1 MNGSECHSPSGPGG
15 TTSVCPAKQTSG
27 WASPRR
33 AQRLSTAPKRIGSQR
48 KPDLARRARRRFWQP
63 PSSGVTD
70 RRAMSSL
77 ASSSAPAS
85 GIRVDLEVAEG
96 SAGAGR
102 QQAFLFLA
110 RRGALTRGRR
120 AGDLVCRLL
129 LEKKQNVGGR
139 VSVRHRLVLGYPA
152 VYEQL
157 EQRLLEGLG
166 AGRHALLQRV
176 LDVADLAFFEQLGDV
191 TRVEQHLGGDY
202 PGAGLRAHQ
211 SLRDHR
217 LQRGGEVEQQARPVL
232 ERVEVD
238 DAVHRVIAVVR
249 VQRG

>member
-15 TTSVCPAKQTSG
+15 TTSVWPAKQTSG
-27 WASPRR
+27 WASPLR

-48 KPDLARRARRRFWQP
+48 KPDLARRARRWVWQP

-85 GIRVDLEVAEG
+85 GIRVDLQVAEG

-110 RRGALTRGRR
+110 RRGALAGARR
-120 AGDLVCRLL
+120 AGGLAGDLAWRRLVD
-129 LEKKQNVGGR
+129 QPQHVGGR
-139 VSVRHRLVLGYPA
+139 VSVRHRLVLGDLA
-152 VYEQL
+152 IYEQL

-166 AGRHALLQRV
+166 AGCHALLQRL
-176 LDVADLAFFEQLGDV
+176 LDIADLAFFDQLGDV

-232 ERVEVD
+232 QRIEVD
-238 DAVHRVIAVVR
+238 D
-249 VQRG
+249 

>member
-1 MNGSECHSPSGPGG
+1 PGG

-96 SAGAGR
+96 GAGAGR
-102 QQAFLFLA
+102 GQPFLFPPG
-110 RRGALTRGRR
+110 RGPLTGGRR
-120 AGDLVCRLL
+120 AGGLAGNLPGRGLVDQPRHVAGQVTVRL
-129 LEKKQNVGGR
+129 
-139 VSVRHRLVLGYPA
+139 RLALGNLA
-152 VYEQL
+152 VMN
-157 EQRLLEGLG
+157 
-166 AGRHALLQRV
+166 
-176 LDVADLAFFEQLGDV
+176 
-191 TRVEQHLGGDY
+191 
-202 PGAGLRAHQ
+202 
-211 SLRDHR
+211 SLNSDCSKVW
-217 LQRGGEVEQQARPVL
+217 E
-232 ERVEVD
+232 
-238 DAVHRVIAVVR
+238 
-249 VQRG
+249 

>member
-15 TTSVCPAKQTSG
+15 TTSVWPAKQTNG

-120 AGDLVCRLL
+120 AGGLAGDLVCRLL
-129 LEKKQNVGGR
+129 LEKKKR
-139 VSVRHRLVLGYPA
+139 PA
-152 VYEQL
+152 L
-157 EQRLLEGLG
+157 
-166 AGRHALLQRV
+166 
-176 LDVADLAFFEQLGDV
+176 
-191 TRVEQHLGGDY
+191 
-202 PGAGLRAHQ
+202 
-211 SLRDHR
+211 
-217 LQRGGEVEQQARPVL
+217 
-232 ERVEVD
+232 
-238 DAVHRVIAVVR
+238 
-249 VQRG
+249 